1 MGTEQTTDLP
11 PKTHLTRPEVGQSLA
26 EFRAQ
31 LPIIVVTL
39 RDTYPATVT
48 EDSPESEIKRP
59 TWIVAGERHISH
71 LSGKE
76 KDALDFYV
84 DHGFEILAI
93 LEVAGVG
100 GVELFYSVKVPT
112 NGSIGICREPST
124 AFGPSYL
131 VHDHMG
137 TVLATSKV
145 NIRQG
150 EMGGRF
156 ATGYLI
162 ETQPNG
168 R

>member
-1 MGTEQTTDLP
+1 MGTEQTANLSP
-11 PKTHLTRPEVGQSLA
+11 ISHLTRPEVGQSLA

-31 LPIIVVTL
+31 LPIIAITL
-39 RDTYPATVT
+39 RDAYPATVT
-48 EDSPESEIKRP
+48 EDSPNSEVKRP
-59 TWIVAGERHISH
+59 TWIVAGKRHMSH
-71 LSGKE
+71 LGGKE
-76 KDALDFYV
+76 RDALDFYV

-93 LEVAGVG
+93 LEVTGVG
-100 GVELFYSVKVPT
+100 GVELFYSVKLPA

-145 NIRQG
+145 SIRSG

-162 ETQPNG
+162 ESQPNG